1 MSPVQ
6 VTHFRC
12 AKKDQR
18 TDLPVL
24 NSSEKPVWIIISW
37 AACLSWGTGLT
48 TSAFPWLKA
57 HSPNTWPDHFT
68 LLKTEGTDSH
78 RTLFCTGR
86 NLFRNCPCLLY
97 YQVVT
102 NIFFYPIAD
111 CISTFHRAECF
122 WTRTFSH
129 GAPATAH
136 SHKFDCCPLCFSR
149 VVLAMEL
156 PALLLPLSTGD
167 SGNGTEPKIA
177 SVVCVEREVTMLD
190 PEVSTLRCAETQTC
204 SVFACCPPQWQE
216 PIMGHLE
223 QGYVLTL
230 NIPGDAIFLKLPN
243 SCSELRKVI
252 LHLQQAA
259 LYVKKKLLVENTLD
273 SLQHLYGKPLMHHV
287 PHTWNSTIPA
297 VN

>member
-68 LLKTEGTDSH
+68 LLKTKGTDSH

-111 CISTFHRAECF
+111 CISIFHRAECF

-129 GAPATAH
+129 GAPAIAY
-136 SHKFDCCPLCFSR
+136 SHKFDCCPLRFSR

-156 PALLLPLSTGD
+156 PLHRRLRQWNWTQNCFWGLCGEGSHYAWPRGLHSQVCWDTDMFCVCLLPSPVTGTN
-167 SGNGTEPKIA
+167 NGAFGTRLWIDFKYSRWCNFLEVAKFLFWTQKGHSA
-177 SVVCVEREVTMLD
+177 SATGSSIC
-190 PEVSTLRCAETQTC
+190 
-204 SVFACCPPQWQE
+204 
-216 PIMGHLE
+216 
-223 QGYVLTL
+223 
-230 NIPGDAIFLKLPN
+230 K
-243 SCSELRKVI
+243 
-252 LHLQQAA
+252 
-259 LYVKKKLLVENTLD
+259 KKKLLVENTLD